1 MCYYV
6 KNLDDIVLGEI
17 GQSAMNKYYMN
28 LCMQVTKE
36 IKFIETESEMVVAKG
51 WGMGRMESCP

>member
-1 MCYYV
+1 V